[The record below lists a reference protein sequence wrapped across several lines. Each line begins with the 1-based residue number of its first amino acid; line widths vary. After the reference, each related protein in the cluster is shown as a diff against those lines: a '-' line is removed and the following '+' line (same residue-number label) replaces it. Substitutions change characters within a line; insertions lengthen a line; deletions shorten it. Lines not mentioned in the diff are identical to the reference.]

1 MNDFSS
7 WWPQTVTQP
16 PPQPPCPGL
25 LPVESCLTVPA
36 STVVWTSVSLPTA
49 PSTSRWPWIPVDQS
63 WVSASRSSSTM
74 SLCTITSLASWITT
88 PSRESSDWS
97 RCWDPYVKALIDTYI
112 LEFMPFS
119 MLIVFRPMLMWFFFL
134 ILHLFFF
141 SMEETCI
148 IWKKLF
154 SALLLKIFLCRGHMS
169 WA

>member
-16 PPQPPCPGL
+16 PPQSPCPGL
-25 LPVESCLTVPA
+25 LPVISCPTVPA

-63 WVSASRSSSTM
+63 WVSTSRSSSTM

-97 RCWDPYVKALIDTYI
+97 RCWDPYVKAVIYTYI
-112 LEFMPFS
+112 LEFMQFS
-119 MLIVFRPMLMWFFFL
+119 MTIVFRHMLMWFFSHFAFIFL
-134 ILHLFFF
+134 FNGGNLYNL
-141 SMEETCI
+141 
-148 IWKKLF
+148 KKLF
-154 SALLLKIFLCRGHMS
+154 SAL
-169 WA
+169 